1 MENRFLRLIGIVLC
15 VPMLGFMGAAF
26 LLILTVTAVAP
37 VIIALLSAFMALV
50 GIDWLLQGKK
60 VLSAPI
66 LFTALC
72 TLILAIV
79 LFS

>member
-1 MENRFLRLIGIVLC
+1 MENKFLRLIGIVLC
-15 VPMLGFMGAAF
+15 LPMLGFAGAAF
-26 LLILTVTAVAP
+26 LRILTFTAVAP
-37 VIIALLSAFMALV
+37 VLIALLSVFMALV

-60 VLSAPI
+60 VLSAPL

-72 TLILAIV
+72 MLILAII